1 MNKKGSARDVVLIAV
16 ILFSIGIGMFMIH
29 SLFNTAV
36 DKMLVTPV
44 INESS
49 AASSA
54 LSSAKSLSDRFDYIF
69 FGLFIGLV
77 LALMITS
84 WFIGGNP
91 VFMFVYFIVVII
103 AVVLGTIMSNVWDS
117 VSTASVFGVTVASF
131 PLTNHILLYLP
142 YYMSVIGIL
151 GIIVMFAKPYI
162 ADGGV

>member
-16 ILFSIGIGMFMIH
+16 ILFSIGIGVFMVH

-36 DKMLVTPV
+36 DKMLLTPV
-44 INESS
+44 INESA

-91 VFMFVYFIVVII
+91 IFMFIYFIVVII
-103 AVVLGTIMSNVWDS
+103 ATVLGTIMSNVWAA
-117 VSTASVFGVTVASF
+117 VSTASVFGVTIASF
-131 PLTNHILLYLP
+131 PLTNHILSYLP
-142 YYMSVIGIL
+142 YYMAVIGVL

-162 ADGGV
+162 SEGGA